1 TDTEGRKTT
10 VAYDGADAVSET
22 LATESQVSSVTQY
35 DAYGNPIR
43 GSGELSSA
51 GNLLQNSGFEKGAG
65 VSNWTLIQS
74 DAKGSM
80 TFDSTQSAPGT
91 LGGSG
96 SVKLTSEANS
106 TVKGYS
112 SVTQRVDVEPE
123 TTYTFSAWIKT
134 SGMTNADALLIGRLQ
149 DANAKDIT
157 DAGVWQS
164 NRATSIK
171 KNGGWVKRQL
181 TFK

>member
-1 TDTEGRKTT
+1 ADTEGRKTK
-10 VAYDGADAVSET
+10 VSEDGAEAVSET
-22 LATESQVSSVTQY
+22 VATEARVCSVRQY

-51 GNLLQNSGFEKGAG
+51 GNLLQNSGFDKGAG

-106 TVKGYS
+106 T
-112 SVTQRVDVEPE
+112 
-123 TTYTFSAWIKT
+123 
-134 SGMTNADALLIGRLQ
+134 
-149 DANAKDIT
+149 
-157 DAGVWQS
+157 
-164 NRATSIK
+164 
-171 KNGGWVKRQL
+171 
-181 TFK
+181 